1 MKKEEFDID
10 DFYKD
15 VRELAE
21 QIKSEDDANE
31 RVNNKK
37 QHQTS

>member
-1 MKKEEFDID
+1 MKKDEFDID

-15 VRELAE
+15 VREMAE

-31 RVNNKK
+31 RADNKK

>member
-15 VRELAE
+15 VREMAE
-21 QIKSEDDANE
+21 QIKSEDDNNE
-31 RVNNKK
+31 RSDNKK
-37 QHQTS
+37 

>member
-1 MKKEEFDID
+1 MKKDEFDID

-15 VRELAE
+15 VREMAE

-31 RVNNKK
+31 RANNNR
-37 QHQTS
+37 